1 MDIRTACKEVYDYI
15 VQLNKQEDNK
25 AIPHSDQ
32 FMRDVEA
39 TVGINRETARRALNI
54 LKESHYILVIEIEKE
69 EPNNNIQRI
78 EGYVQ
83 ATVETITRL
92 KGHFQKQLEH
102 VYEKER
108 GQHLMVHQIIK
119 EIFPRMQSLKGT
131 AMGQVANKAIML
143 EEYSNLL
150 QRHYQQYSP
159 DWKEEKF
166 EEIIRD
172 IEGEEE
178 RKRKEQQKEKEKQE
192 TKKEP
197 PSPASEKT
205 AEEEADGRRATDTR
219 EFSSFK
225 SLNNM
230 RSINR
235 VLNIY
240 GVDFFFRA
248 NIRNCNFDLIRE
260 VVESGALDRRSDILK
275 LKEMLGKVRSNMDS
289 DPELCDHQDEL
300 TRLERSL
307 TRFRLTRHL

>member
-1 MDIRTACKEVYDYI
+1 MDVRTACKEVYDYI

-25 AIPHSDQ
+25 SIPHSDQ
-32 FMRDVEA
+32 FMRDVES
-39 TVGINRETARRALNI
+39 TVGINREMARRALNI
-54 LKESHYILVIEIEKE
+54 LRESHYILVIEIEKDDS
-69 EPNNNIQRI
+69 NNNIQRI

-83 ATVETITRL
+83 ATMETVTRL
-92 KGHFQKQLEH
+92 KSHFQNQLEQ

-143 EEYSNLL
+143 EEYANLL

-166 EEIIRD
+166 EEIIRQ
-172 IEGEEE
+172 IEGEE
-178 RKRKEQQKEKEKQE
+178 KKKEEQKQEEQKEPAPPARE
-192 TKKEP
+192 EP
-197 PSPASEKT
+197 
-205 AEEEADGRRATDTR
+205 AEESLDSDGRRATDKR

-225 SLNNM
+225 SLNNL

-275 LKEMLGKVRSNMDS
+275 LKEMLGIVRRNMDN
-289 DPELCDHQDEL
+289 DPELRNHQDEL
-300 TRLERSL
+300 TRLERAL
-307 TRFRLTRHL
+307 TRFRLTRHM